1 MADDLQPLI
10 GRLKVADQDADA
22 QLARNAVRARLF
34 GGRKKKTRL
43 GKYVLGKLI
52 GAGGMGKVYVAHDRE
67 LDRKVALKLLKGEA
81 WTRADGEEG
90 RLIREARTL
99 AQISHPNVV
108 PVYEVG
114 EADMGVFVAMEYIEG
129 RTLREW
135 VNDEDPSVDE
145 VLHALREAGRG
156 LAAVHAAGI
165 VHRDFKPDNVL
176 IGRDGR
182 VCVVDFGLAHEV
194 SVVKIERVRFETET
208 GRTAMLTSS
217 PAGTPAYMSPER
229 LDGRDADVAGDI
241 YAFCVSTWEALT
253 GQLRNPYLQGLPPDP
268 KRVVPRAI
276 RRAVEQGLEYEPGDR
291 QSSMREI
298 LLAFDRHLDRAGW
311 TRWAWA
317 GAGVLAAGIGV
328 GALLQAPGDAPRSK
342 AIAGLDI
349 RAPVMLHRPLAER
362 LITDE
367 NIGGLR
373 FIGRDPPRSELSPP
387 EFASMAFAAR
397 GGGTRVVADGLGGQL
412 SRTSAWQDAATDYLD
427 GMRAWAATTGAGEF
441 PADII
446 GLHLDMR
453 DGVAITG
460 LRPESAQIDESIAS
474 VVDWRDRYAP
484 GREVWV
490 TKFGYDTHPESP
502 LRVGDVPGVAADVV
516 HAQWTI
522 RGALLL
528 LAGGADRVAVGL
540 FADRESSAEAGQT
553 SGLRGPAPGLDP
565 KPALHFVETL
575 RSTVGE
581 FIVQGRV
588 EGLPDEVCALELHHP
603 DGRNAIVAWRGT
615 DVGGATKVALPFTS
629 LRGAESTLLGDVTR
643 SIPAGPLLLE
653 VSETPVV
660 IVWTGG

>member
-90 RLIREARTL
+90 RLRREARTL

-194 SVVKIERVRFETET
+194 SVVKIERVRFDTET

-253 GQLRNPYLQGLPPDP
+253 GQLRNPYLQGVPPDP
-268 KRVVPRAI
+268 KRVVPRGI
-276 RRAVEQGLEYEPGDR
+276 RRVVEQGLEYEPDAR
-291 QSSMREI
+291 QSSMRE
-298 LLAFDRHLDRAGW
+298 LLVAFDRHLDNASW

-328 GALLQAPGDAPRSK
+328 GALLRVPGGVSRSE
-342 AIAGLDI
+342 AVGGLDI
-349 RAPVMLHRPLAER
+349 RAPVVLERPLAER

-367 NIGGLR
+367 DVRDLR

-397 GGGTRVVADGLGGQL
+397 RDGTRVVADGLGGRL

-427 GMRAWAATTGAGEF
+427 GMRAWAATTGAGEL

-453 DGVAITG
+453 DGVAVTG
-460 LRPESAQIDESIAS
+460 SRPESAHVDEAIAS
-474 VVDWRDRYAP
+474 VVDWRDLYAP

-490 TKFGYDTHPESP
+490 TRFGYDTHPDSP
-502 LRVGDVPGVAADVV
+502 LRVAAVPGIAADVV

-540 FADRESSAEAGQT
+540 FADRKSSPGAGET

-575 RSTVGE
+575 RSVVGE
-581 FIVQGRV
+581 FVLKGRV
-588 EGLPDEVCALELHHP
+588 EGLPSDVVALELSHP
-603 DGRNAIVAWRGT
+603 DGRIAVIAWSDSASNNTQTVAFPITTTSNVRLRLLD
-615 DVGGATKVALPFTS
+615 DVE
-629 LRGAESTLLGDVTR
+629 RTL
-643 SIPAGPLLLE
+643 PAGPLLLVVE
-653 VSETPVV
+653 ETPV
-660 IVWTGG
+660 IAVWKS